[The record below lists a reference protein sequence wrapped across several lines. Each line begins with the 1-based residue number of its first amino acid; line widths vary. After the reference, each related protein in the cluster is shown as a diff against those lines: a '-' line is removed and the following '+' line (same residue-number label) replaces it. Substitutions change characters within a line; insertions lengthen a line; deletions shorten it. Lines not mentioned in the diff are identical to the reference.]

1 MEGSRDFVD
10 ASCSSSVAKEM
21 LKQLA
26 QAITNETNLTCALIH
41 EFPTPTLVI
50 DHALFQENCKQMLLK
65 ANSWGVWV
73 QSSYQNTQGGALTSF
88 TSKFTK
94 PLMLTQNRP
103 LKELNYN

>member
-1 MEGSRDFVD
+1 MEGSRDFID
-10 ASCSSSVAKEM
+10 ASHSSSVTKEV

-41 EFPTPTLVI
+41 EFPTPALVI

-65 ANSWGVWV
+65 ANSWGCGFRAHIKTHKV
-73 QSSYQNTQGGALTSF
+73 GALTSF
-88 TSKFTK
+88 ASKFTE

-103 LKELNYN
+103 LKELDYH